1 MSETLELAKQLISN
15 PSVTPDDMG
24 CQELMINRL
33 ENIGFNIYPL
43 RFGEVDN
50 FWAVRGN
57 TGPVFAFAGHTDV
70 VPAGNNDLWESDP
83 FSPTIIDGMLYGRG
97 AADMKG
103 SLAAMLVATE
113 KFLEHNPNHD
123 GTIAFLITSDE
134 EGVAVDGTVKVVKYL
149 QEKNQK
155 IDYCLVGEP
164 SSSAILGEVIRN
176 GRRGSVNGS
185 LSINGRQ
192 GHSTDPKF
200 ANTPVYLIA

>member
-1 MSETLELAKQLISN
+1 MSRTLELAKQLINN

-24 CQELMINRL
+24 CQKLMINRL
-33 ENIGFNIYPL
+33 EKVGFSVHTL
-43 RFGEVDN
+43 KFGGVDN

-70 VPAGNNDLWESDP
+70 VPAGNNDLWENDP

-134 EGVAVDGTVKVVKYL
+134 EGIAVDGTVKVVKYL
-149 QEKNQK
+149 QENNQK

-164 SSSAILGEVIRN
+164 SSRSGLDIR
-176 GRRGSVNGS
+176 
-185 LSINGRQ
+185 
-192 GHSTDPKF
+192 
-200 ANTPVYLIA
+200 A